1 MNVKKWFLLLMVMTV
16 FAQDALDDFDD
27 EQEDDEMVYDFDDVA
42 EYEEGYQYE
51 HGDYEVPERL
61 SDYRTHVSDTLV
73 SKIFVEL

>member
-1 MNVKKWFLLLMVMTV
+1 MF
-16 FAQDALDDFDD
+16 DDFDD

-61 SDYRTHVSDTLV
+61 SDYRTHVSRT
-73 SKIFVEL
+73 FF